1 MNGFLNFLII
11 PKFTIMNRLI
21 LTSLVISLCTQTF
34 GQLYNFTNYSI
45 DQGLPQSTVYC
56 IYEDSFGYLW
66 LGTESGVARFDGTRF
81 KTYDQSSGLPGNTV
95 RSIIKGP
102 DNNIWVGTEKGI
114 GIFDGSKWKSITS
127 TDGLEGSAIL
137 NMNVDGH
144 RRVWVATNDA
154 GINILTLGDSI
165 KIEKLD
171 AQNGLSSDF
180 VFDVLHDTLA
190 NKSWIAMFG
199 GVNMVVETEKG
210 FVVRNL
216 EDSVITPSNQITCI
230 EKDKKGD
237 FWFGTHDA
245 GAFKLTIRKG
255 KYVIEGYG
263 ALKGITDPIIWDIK
277 CDNDNQVWLASNDH
291 GLYNLNKGQIKNIS
305 MDNGLPGNLIL
316 SLYRDSNR
324 NMWLGSMGNGL
335 TLYRGNA
342 LVHYTREQGLPGQ
355 KVLAVKNTPDGK
367 LWVGTD
373 EKGLALLQFTNES
386 MKAQYFDKK
395 QGFISKQVISLDLDA
410 DGDLL
415 LGTRGNGM
423 ARYINGRFYYLTA
436 SDGLADNNINF
447 VYQVPNYSVF
457 AGTNMGFNEIRNNQI
472 GIISSNDGLINDEVQ
487 TVITDRKGNIW
498 IGTMGGLAYFQSKTN
513 TYRDFNQEEGLFDLS
528 IYCLAAD
535 KYDNIWIG
543 TANGIYKYVLAADTI
558 ISLSA
563 LNLGTKIINSLVFY
577 NDSTLIAGT
586 NAGFN
591 KIIFDKK
598 IEQPIRVDSY
608 DKQNGFRFGE
618 TNQNAL
624 CKDNKGHV
632 WFGTIGGL
640 TCYRPELE
648 DTITQIPKV
657 YITGVRLSYQNVDW
671 PSLGFKTSG
680 MMNLPQPLSLAYNK
694 NHVTFDFNGIYL
706 RNPEKVQY
714 RYKLEPNETDWS
726 PVTKSNSSPYS
737 SLSNGDFTISVMA
750 TIDGQHWSDAQV
762 YHFTIRPPFWKTVW
776 FYLGLAI
783 LFTFM
788 LVGYIRRREHKLK
801 KEKEHLEQVVKERTA
816 EVVAQ
821 KDKIEKQN
829 EEITDS
835 ITYAQRIQRAV
846 LPGIDTLE
854 NHTADCFVLFKPRDI
869 VSGDFYWIG
878 KVDNLLIVGAADCTG
893 HGVPGAFM
901 SMLGVSFMNKI
912 IKEQKVALP
921 DLVLAEMRRNVITS
935 LKQGNHEGSSKDGMD
950 MALCIINLDTLAM
963 TYSGAY
969 NPAIIVSNGEANELK
984 ADRMPVGYHIVMNEY
999 TPISIQLKKGDC
1011 VYLFSDGYQD
1021 QMGGPTCRK
1030 FMRKNLRE
1038 LLVDIH
1044 QKKFYEQRDLLNTTI
1059 EDWRNHPMGKTDQ
1072 MDDILVMGFKV

>member
-1 MNGFLNFLII
+1 MQMKDFFVF
-11 PKFTIMNRLI
+11 PKFTRANRLI
-21 LTSLVISLCTQTF
+21 LTSLVISLCTQTY

-56 IYEDSFGYLW
+56 IHEDGFGYLW
-66 LGTESGVARFDGTRF
+66 LGTESGVARFDGNQF
-81 KTYDQSSGLPGNTV
+81 KVYDQSSGLPGNKV
-95 RSIIKGP
+95 RSIVKGP
-102 DNNIWVGTEKGI
+102 DNNIWVGTDKGI
-114 GIFDGSKWKSITS
+114 GIFDGTNWKSISS
-127 TDGLEGSAIL
+127 TDGLKGSTIMK
-137 NMNVDGH
+137 MNVDGKK
-144 RRVWVATNDA
+144 RVWAATNDA
-154 GINILTLGDSI
+154 GINIITLGDSI
-165 KIEKLD
+165 TIEKLD
-171 AQNGLSSDF
+171 TKNGLSSNF
-180 VFDVLHDTLA
+180 VFDVLHDTLTK
-190 NKSWIAMFG
+190 KSWIAMFG
-199 GVNMVVETEKG
+199 GVNMVTESAKD
-210 FVVRNL
+210 FIVHNL
-216 EDSVITPSNQITCI
+216 EDSVITPSNQITSI
-230 EKDKKGD
+230 EQDKKGD
-237 FWFGTHDA
+237 LWFGTYDA
-245 GAFKLTIRKG
+245 GAFKLSSKNGR
-255 KYVIEGYG
+255 YQIESFNS
-263 ALKGITDPIIWDIK
+263 LNGITDPRIWDIN
-277 CDNDNQVWLASNDH
+277 CSTNNQVWLASNDR
-291 GLYNLNKGQIKNIS
+291 GLYCLENGQVKNIT
-305 MDNGLPGNLIL
+305 MENGLPGNQIIAFF
-316 SLYRDSNR
+316 RDSNR
-324 NMWLGSMGNGL
+324 NLWLGSMSNGL

-342 LVHYTREQGLPGQ
+342 LVHYTRKQGLPGQ
-355 KVLAVKNTPDGK
+355 KVWAIKNSTDGK

-373 EKGLALLQFTNES
+373 EKALALLQFSNEQ

-395 QGFISKQVISLDLDA
+395 QGFKSKQVISLDIDT

-415 LGTRGNGM
+415 LGTQDDGM
-423 ARYINGRFYYLTA
+423 ARFINGRFYYLTT
-436 SDGLADNNINF
+436 SDGLADNTINF
-447 VYQVPNYSVF
+447 VYQVPNYSVY
-457 AGTNMGFNEIRNNQI
+457 AGTKMGFNEIRNNQI
-472 GIISSNDGLINDEVQ
+472 GTISEESGLINNEVQ
-487 TVITDRKGNIW
+487 TVITDSKGNIW
-498 IGTMGGLAYFQSKTN
+498 MGTWGGLAFFQAKTN
-513 TYRDFNQEEGLFDLS
+513 TYRDFNEEEGLFDLS

-535 KYDNIWIG
+535 KFDNIWIG
-543 TANGIYKYVLAADTI
+543 TSNGIYKYVLAADTI
-558 ISLSA
+558 MRMA
-563 LNLGTKIINSLVFY
+563 NLNLSTKIINSMVFY
-577 NDSTLIAGT
+577 NATTLIVGT
-586 NAGFN
+586 SMGFN
-591 KIIFDKK
+591 KIGFDEK
-598 IEQPIRVDSY
+598 IEKPIRMDSY

-618 TNQNAL
+618 TNQNAI
-624 CKDNKGHV
+624 CKDEKGHV

-648 DTITQIPKV
+648 DTITQKPKV

-671 PSLGFKTSG
+671 TSLGFKTSG

-726 PVTKSNSSPYS
+726 PINKNNSSRNPG
-737 SLSNGDFTISVMA
+737 LSNGDFTISVIA
-750 TIDGQHWSDAQV
+750 SIDGQHWSDAQV

-776 FYLGLAI
+776 FYLALAI
-783 LFTFM
+783 LFGI
-788 LVGYIRRREHKLK
+788 LLIGYIRHRERKLK
-801 KEKEHLEQVVKERTA
+801 KEKAHLEQVVKERTA

-821 KDKIEKQN
+821 KDEIEKQK

-854 NHTADCFVLFKPRDI
+854 HNTADCFVLFKPRDI

-878 KVDNLLIVGAADCTG
+878 KVDNLLVVAAADCTG

-935 LKQGNHEGSSKDGMD
+935 LKQGSHEGSSKDGMD
-950 MALCIINLDTLAM
+950 MALCIINLETLAM

-969 NPAIIVSNGEANELK
+969 NPAIIVSDGEPNELK

-999 TPISIQLKKGDC
+999 TPISVQLKKGDC

-1044 QKKFYEQRDLLNTTI
+1044 QKTFCEQRDVLNTTI
-1059 EDWRNHPMGKTDQ
+1059 EDWRNDPLGKTDQ